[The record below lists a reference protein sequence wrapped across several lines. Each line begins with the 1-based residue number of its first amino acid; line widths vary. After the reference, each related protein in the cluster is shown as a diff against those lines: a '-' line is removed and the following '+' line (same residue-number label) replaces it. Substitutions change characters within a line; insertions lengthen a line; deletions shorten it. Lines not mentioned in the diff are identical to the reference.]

1 MEELADSLKLFGG
14 TSNII
19 LTKEVSD
26 YLNILPG
33 KMLNKTFSD
42 GEIRVEIDENVRGRD
57 TFILQSTCS
66 PVNDN
71 LMQLLIITDAL
82 KRASARSITAVIPY
96 YGYARQDR
104 KVKPRVPI

>member
-1 MEELADSLKLFGG
+1 MDDFADSLKLFGG

-19 LTKEVSD
+19 LAKEVSD
-26 YLNILPG
+26 YLNILSG

-57 TFILQSTCS
+57 TFILQSTSS

-82 KRASARSITAVIPY
+82 KKGICEEYNSCNPLLWVCQA
-96 YGYARQDR
+96 G
-104 KVKPRVPI
+104 